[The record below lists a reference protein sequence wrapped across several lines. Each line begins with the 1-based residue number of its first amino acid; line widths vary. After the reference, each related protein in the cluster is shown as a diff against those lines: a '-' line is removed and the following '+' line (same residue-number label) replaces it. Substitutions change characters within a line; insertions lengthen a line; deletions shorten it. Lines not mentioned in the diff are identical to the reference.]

1 MYTDAMEN
9 SIEVPQKTENE
20 TTIWSSNSKTSM
32 EETKIQEDISPPMFL
47 ASLFTIAKM
56 WTQPK
61 YPSTGKLIN

>member
-20 TTIWSSNSKTSM
+20 TAIWSSNSKTSM
-32 EETKIQEDISPPMFL
+32 EETKIQEDISPTMFL

-61 YPSTGKLIN
+61 YSSADEWV